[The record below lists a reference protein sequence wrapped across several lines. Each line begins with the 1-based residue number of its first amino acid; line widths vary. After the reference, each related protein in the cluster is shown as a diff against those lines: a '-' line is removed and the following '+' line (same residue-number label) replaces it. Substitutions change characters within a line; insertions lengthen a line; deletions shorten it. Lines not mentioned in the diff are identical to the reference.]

1 MLFALEIRGWP
12 WLPRLAIHE
21 LLLTT
26 LLLASPWHLQYYCDL
41 SSDVAMVVSERL
53 SGHLHPPWGEE
64 LVSGLSGDPGR
75 KPSPAACVRRVRNPD
90 QSRDAW
96 PQGDQGREDRS
107 LPDQDRG
114 PLGAAL
120 TPESSLS
127 TQAQ

>member
-12 WLPRLAIHE
+12 WLPRLATHE
-21 LLLTT
+21 LLLTS

-41 SSDVAMVVSERL
+41 SSDTAVVVSERL
-53 SGHLHPPWGEE
+53 SGHLHPPREEE

-75 KPSPAACVRRVRNPD
+75 KCSPAACVRRVRDPE
-90 QSRDAW
+90 QSQDAW
-96 PQGDQGREDRS
+96 PQGDPGREGRS

-114 PLGAAL
+114 PPGAAL
-120 TPESSLS
+120 APESSLS